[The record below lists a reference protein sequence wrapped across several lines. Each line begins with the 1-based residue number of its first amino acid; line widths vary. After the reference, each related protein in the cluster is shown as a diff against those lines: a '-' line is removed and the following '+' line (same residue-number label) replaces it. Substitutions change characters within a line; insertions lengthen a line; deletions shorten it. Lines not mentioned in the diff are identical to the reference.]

1 MLVRGRSPVQYQTG
15 RTGWPGE
22 IGGGMAEYDAEQ
34 LGAGFRAM
42 TMLAGLVRRG
52 GRPAAVAPTIPLRA
66 GEKQFGWFPVTVDG
80 GERRIAVVTSL
91 RLIAG
96 EEFPL
101 RTISRVRPVPGEWSV
116 MLAVLGRAESIV
128 LSGPWELEPSVGGVP
143 GWEWAM
149 SGVPGWE
156 PAVGGVPG
164 WEPAVT
170 GVPGREPAA
179 AMSSLDLGGMPES
192 NVAGPPK
199 PGLGGVPRPRRR
211 PGVVTACPG
220 RRGD

>member
-1 MLVRGRSPVQYQTG
+1 
-15 RTGWPGE
+15 
-22 IGGGMAEYDAEQ
+22 MAEYDAEQ

-80 GERRIAVVTSL
+80 GERRIAVVTSM

-116 MLAVLGRAESIV
+116 MLAVLGRAGSIV
-128 LSGPWELEPSVGGVP
+128 LSGPWVPWMSVVICAELYGTAWPPGREPAAELEPSVGGVP

-149 SGVPGWE
+149 S
-156 PAVGGVPG
+156 GVPG

-192 NVAGPPK
+192 NVAGAPK